1 MLQRVTALKQHRDNV
16 VNLRGLWQLS
26 KHQTSTQC
34 WVNVGPPSKWANI
47 NTTTGRH
54 VNWGSASH
62 IKEIQLKLIGHLVQV
77 NIVITRSLGSNESNR
92 VISESRYTIRS
103 LQIYNTIS
111 MKYYYT
117 AL

>member
-1 MLQRVTALKQHRDNV
+1 MLGHR
-16 VNLRGLWQLS
+16 RRR
-26 KHQTSTQC
+26 
-34 WVNVGPPSKWANI
+34 WANI

-54 VNWGSASH
+54 VNWGSVSH

-92 VISESRYTIRS
+92 VRSESCYTIRS

-111 MKYYYT
+111 VKYYYT

>member
-1 MLQRVTALKQHRDNV
+1 ML
-16 VNLRGLWQLS
+16 
-26 KHQTSTQC
+26 
-34 WVNVGPPSKWANI
+34 
-47 NTTTGRH
+47 TGE
-54 VNWGSASH
+54 VSH

-92 VISESRYTIRS
+92 VISELCYTIRS

-117 AL
+117 TL